1 METIEKEVKKFDFPR
16 ILVDLHK
23 KQKTGTL
30 TVHTADVTKKVYLE
44 RGNAVFAS
52 STDDDERLGET
63 LIKLGKITI
72 EQYDRSVELLKE
84 TGKRQGTILVELGYL
99 TPKDLVLGVKSQVR
113 EIIYSLFLVDD
124 AEYVFDEGELPTREV
139 ITLLMSMGNL
149 IYEGI
154 KRINNVVQIKRE
166 MPDMDSVLRLREDP
180 ESFFQDIVF
189 SSRDKAIL
197 TAIDGTRTVKD
208 IIDSSSATTFEA
220 MKTLYVLYVAG
231 FVEEQEKP
239 GESDE
244 HSMVSDEPVQALDT
258 EEDAFDEKVNELYS
272 NLYKLRPHDL
282 LDIDENSDANMVQR
296 NFYRLTKEFHPDQFS
311 FSSDPL
317 MLDKLIVISEEIQKA
332 YMLLKEDDKRRD
344 YFNSISDYSDEAVSE
359 KCAEEHFRTEL
370 SKVSED
376 ILFSRYVPGETE
388 AQLMGNGE
396 SMPEAEDFQPP
407 TEIDY
412 TVEEQCEGSASQMNG
427 EVPSSVKAYFEPD
440 NEISRDDTDVQEGA
454 AEASSVNKELEEPE
468 PENAVQESHSEATI
482 AFEQKGEMRERQAQF
497 NGAEADTGSESQ
509 MLLSGELSATGTQ
522 SHHEYSIQDPVNQE
536 LLSLV
541 QEIKALLLELRK
553 ELPRPTG
560 AQVAGAKEQGEEE
573 STKELPYGTGYENIV
588 LPEKTADLLQEVSRE
603 EHSAQPQ
610 GEIPEKKKLKLWH
623 IVIAGLFLI
632 AAAVSFVFVYTP
644 EKHKIISQPAQ
655 PAQSEKAILPS
666 VQKTQ
671 SVLPTPPPDVKKVS
685 PVASSPA
692 VQHTVELI
700 ATDSTWLSATIDE
713 KSSKEMILKP
723 GDQIKWT
730 AKSNISLIIGNAEG
744 LKVIFDGKD
753 IGPLGGKGKVV
764 RLKLPVSQ
772 NS

>member
-113 EIIYSLFLVDD
+113 EIIYSLFLVED

-197 TAIDGTRTVKD
+197 AAIDGTRTVKD

-332 YMLLKEDDKRRD
+332 YMHLKEDDKRRD

-482 AFEQKGEMRERQAQF
+482 AFEQKGEMLERQTQF
-497 NGAEADTGSESQ
+497 NGAEAGTGSESQ

-553 ELPRPTG
+553 ELPRPSG

-573 STKELPYGTGYENIV
+573 STKEFPYGTGYEKIV

-632 AAAVSFVFVYTP
+632 AAAVSLVFVYTP
-644 EKHKIISQPAQ
+644 EKQKIISQPAQ

-685 PVASSPA
+685 PVASSQA

-764 RLKLPVSQ
+764 RLKLPFSK